1 MKATNDMEKLDP
13 IGERLAQAE
22 DVFSTIIEEKPS
34 REEALGMIRMLKDT
48 YASVSTLCSASALL
62 SKIDEKLTML
72 DLLLSED
79 GYQGNLVLLKVFL
92 LLEQMRLMDE
102 INKAPTQ

>member
-1 MKATNDMEKLDP
+1 MKAIDDTEKLDP
-13 IGERLAQAE
+13 IEERLLQAE
-22 DVFSTIIEEKPS
+22 EVFSSIIEQKPS

-102 INKAPTQ
+102 IHKAPTQ

>member
-1 MKATNDMEKLDP
+1 MKAIDDTEKLDP
-13 IGERLAQAE
+13 IEERLLQAE
-22 DVFSTIIEEKPS
+22 EVFSSIIEQKPS

-62 SKIDEKLTML
+62 SKIEEKLTML

-102 INKAPTQ
+102 IHKAPTQ